1 MKVGDVLKAV
11 ADLHGVTVAE
21 IKGRSRKREI
31 VAARHAAIWVFRM
44 LDDTL
49 TERELARL
57 VGLAHHTTAIYAI
70 EKVARLVDE
79 RGAYAANL
87 WEIVDR
93 HRGVTGEWH
102 TPDAQPQK
110 LPGSPD
116 RWAIWNQMRRGNAPV
131 KAA

>member
-1 MKVGDVLKAV
+1 MKIGDILKAV

-31 VAARHAAIWVFRM
+31 VAARHAAIWVFRQV
-44 LDDTL
+44 DDSL

-57 VGLAHHTTAIYAI
+57 VGLAHHTTAIYAL
-70 EKVARLVDE
+70 EKIAQLVGRRD
-79 RGAYAANL
+79 AYAANL
-87 WEIVDR
+87 WAIVDR
-93 HRGVTGEWH
+93 QRGVVGEWH
-102 TPDAQPQK
+102 APDEQPQK

-116 RWAIWNQMRRGNAPV
+116 RWAIWNQMQRGNAPV